1 MDEEYLNLP
10 EFHIPPPRVTIAWL
24 QHSEQHEFIWH
35 AYGSTRRT
43 DGMSG
48 ATSAGWGRGLRR
60 RVWWRGRVEDG
71 STSHRWFASVR
82 ERSLGYSCGII
93 TVNSCNWRRAFQL
106 QLARSAQTQWL
117 AGGPNAMNPCGSYKK
132 PCIGIHLL
140 SGLHK

>member
-48 ATSAGWGRGLRR
+48 ATSAG
-60 RVWWRGRVEDG
+60 
-71 STSHRWFASVR
+71 
-82 ERSLGYSCGII
+82 
-93 TVNSCNWRRAFQL
+93 
-106 QLARSAQTQWL
+106 
-117 AGGPNAMNPCGSYKK
+117 
-132 PCIGIHLL
+132 
-140 SGLHK
+140 